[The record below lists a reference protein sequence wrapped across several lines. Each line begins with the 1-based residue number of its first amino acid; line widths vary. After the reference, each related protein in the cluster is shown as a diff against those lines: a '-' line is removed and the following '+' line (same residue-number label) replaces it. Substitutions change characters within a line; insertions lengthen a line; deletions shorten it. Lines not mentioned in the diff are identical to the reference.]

1 VAGGGLSA
9 VPRRRTWLLLL
20 IGAVVLAA
28 VLTPIVFDFEVVP
41 R

>member
-1 VAGGGLSA
+1 M
-9 VPRRRTWLLLL
+9 PRRRAWIVLL

-28 VLTPIVFDFEVVP
+28 VLTPIVFDVEVSP